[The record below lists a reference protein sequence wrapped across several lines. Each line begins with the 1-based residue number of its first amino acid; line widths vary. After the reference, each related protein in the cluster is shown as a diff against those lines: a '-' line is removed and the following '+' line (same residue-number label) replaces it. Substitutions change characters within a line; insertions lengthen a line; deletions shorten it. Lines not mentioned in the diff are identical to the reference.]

1 VTLIGSN
8 IDLNAGVSGAPS
20 TGQVSLITVGDSQQ
34 NGGEGPGDI
43 TGPDSGTAIIG
54 GRKAVLVANN
64 TVLNADNIRFDLDGG
79 DLLLAVSA
87 SEDEPVFDP
96 SSRATSVDF
105 DPVTLALIA
114 GLGLSLQSVQV
125 VFSNLASALTG
136 LQNV

>member
-1 VTLIGSN
+1 M
-8 IDLNAGVSGAPS
+8 
-20 TGQVSLITVGDSQQ
+20 
-34 NGGEGPGDI
+34 
-43 TGPDSGTAIIG
+43 
-54 GRKAVLVANN
+54 LVANN